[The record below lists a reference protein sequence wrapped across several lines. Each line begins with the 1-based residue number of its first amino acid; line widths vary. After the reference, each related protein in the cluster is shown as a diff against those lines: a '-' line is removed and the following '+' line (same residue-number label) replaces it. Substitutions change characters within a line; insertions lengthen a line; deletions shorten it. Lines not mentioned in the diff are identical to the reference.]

1 MKPLRLKNTKKRGL
15 MEFFGYSEGDKF
27 VGVCLTFDIIEEGK
41 DPIKVMK
48 SVEEAAI
55 LHLKT
60 VCKKNLSDDLL
71 NRYAPQE
78 YWDKY
83 FDFQKKIEEKSLQSK
98 LESAKQFGYNPKSLP
113 ALIGCRS

>member
-15 MEFFGYSEGDKF
+15 MEFFGYSEKDRF
-27 VGVCLTFDIIEEGK
+27 IGVCLTFDIIEEGK
-41 DPIKVMK
+41 NPIEVMK

-60 VCKKNLSDDLL
+60 ICKKNLSDNLL

-83 FDFQKKIEEKSLQSK
+83 FEFQKNITEEKPLRIKSEL
-98 LESAKQFGYNPKSLP
+98 AKQFEYDSKSL
-113 ALIGCRS
+113 ALVGC

>member
-1 MKPLRLKNTKKRGL
+1 MKILRSKNTKKRGL
-15 MEFFGYSEGDKF
+15 MEFFGCSVGDKF
-27 VGVCLTFDIIEEGK
+27 IGVCLTFDIIEEGYN
-41 DPIKVMK
+41 PIEVMK

-78 YWDKY
+78 FWDKY
-83 FDFQKKIEEKSLQSK
+83 FEFQKKKIIHENIAEIPFLDLLHSSK
-98 LESAKQFGYNPKSLP
+98 
-113 ALIGCRS
+113 